1 MWKSKII
8 IEPTVRERIAN
19 SSELKKE
26 EKENFLRFVAYL
38 TIEETEELMMII

>member
-8 IEPTVRERIAN
+8 IEPDLRDRISN

-38 TIEETEELMMII
+38 TIEEKEELKMML